1 MCSSL
6 CDPYGD
12 LAEGHLIVLNVHS
25 DNEKSLDQHCE
36 VDKRRYEENYLLKN
50 PGNRPARLGQ
60 FDNLTAGKPAS
71 SALLC

>member
-1 MCSSL
+1 MFSLL

-36 VDKRRYEENYLLKN
+36 VDKRRYEEN
-50 PGNRPARLGQ
+50 
-60 FDNLTAGKPAS
+60 
-71 SALLC
+71 